1 MTGHPI
7 FIHSMFRAGSTY
19 LFNAFRRVEGSPF
32 WCYQE
37 PLHELFS
44 SFGENPAAWVELTS
58 KQNTLLRH
66 PGLGKS
72 YLAEYLPISMEIADK
87 YRQTFPYTSYF
98 ENQQSS
104 LEELR
109 QYLAMLCK
117 EAPARPVIQCCRT
130 AARLPAL
137 HEIFPAIHVFLWRN
151 PWDQW
156 WSYKVLPYF
165 DTANLIILSSPSAP
179 PVIQELRRRIG
190 IEPMPD
196 CSIEETFTG
205 FGEKLLDSADSY
217 RVFYALWLIA
227 QTRGFTHS
235 DIQVSIDAL
244 STTDRYRQDALTL
257 FAEHGI
263 HGLDFTD
270 CHIHRGIFT
279 KKDQEFFRPLEAEI
293 LALFESYQEDISPL
307 SRLEVFDGQAELCDP
322 FSPRG
327 DLWVPICEDLSRT
340 RGLFIQAESLR
351 NQMQQNITSLRTEN
365 SRLLQQEE
373 RLTQVEA
380 ELKSIYQSALWRT
393 FLPLINLYWRV
404 RDAWRSFK
412 NTKQNQSTP
421 SC

>member
-58 KQNTLLRH
+58 RQNSLLRH
-66 PGLGKS
+66 PDLGES

-87 YRQTFPYTSYF
+87 YRQTFPYESYF
-98 ENQQSS
+98 ESQPSS

-109 QYLAMLCK
+109 AYLAMLCR

-137 HEIFPAIHVFLWRN
+137 HETFPATHVFLWRN

-179 PVIQELRRRIG
+179 PVLQELRRRIG
-190 IEPMPD
+190 IAPMPD
-196 CSIEETFTG
+196 CSVEKTFTR
-205 FGEKLLDSADSY
+205 FGEKLLSSADSY

-227 QTRGFTHS
+227 LTRGLTHS
-235 DIQVSIDAL
+235 DIQISIDAL
-244 STTDRYRQDALTL
+244 STTDCYRKETL
-257 FAEHGI
+257 ARFAEHGI
-263 HGLDFTD
+263 YGLDFTD

-279 KKDQEFFRPLEAEI
+279 QKDLEFFRPLEAEI
-293 LALFESYQEDISPL
+293 LSLFESYQEDISL
-307 SRLEVFDGQAELCDP
+307 LLEFEAIGGQTAFCDP
-322 FSPRG
+322 SSLKMDMWG
-327 DLWVPICEDLSRT
+327 SVCEDLSRT
-340 RGLFIQAESLR
+340 RELLIQAESLR
-351 NQMQQNITSLRTEN
+351 NQMQQNITLLRTEN
-365 SRLLQQEE
+365 SRLQQQEV
-373 RLTQVEA
+373 RLTHVEA
-380 ELKSIYQSALWRT
+380 ELNSIYQSALWRT
-393 FLPLINLYWRV
+393 FLPLIKFYWWM
-404 RDAWRSFK
+404 RDSLRRFRNPK
-412 NTKQNQSTP
+412 
-421 SC
+421 